1 MFRRTFNWGSTLLSS
16 TVSSKAFIIKLV
28 HINEEEHVTNCIYVK
43 HSKIH
48 NDHACRHSFRLV
60 LSRIYGY
67 ILHDNLKLYANN
79 SVLTFKQFCA
89 LYFTIDR

>member
-1 MFRRTFNWGSTLLSS
+1 MGLNIALS

-28 HINEEEHVTNCIYVK
+28 YINEEEHVTNCIYVK

-60 LSRIYGY
+60 LSRIY

-79 SVLTFKQFCA
+79 SVFTFKQFCA